1 MPTYL
6 YECPAHGEF
15 EHEHSIN
22 AELITCPKCAE
33 ENPDFPPHK
42 VKRLIAG
49 GTGFLLTG
57 GGWASE
63 GYK

>member
-6 YECPAHGEF
+6 YECPIHGEF

-22 AELITCPKCAE
+22 DKLEICPICEKE
-33 ENPDFPPHK
+33 VRLTPQK

-49 GTGFLLTG
+49 GTGFILSG
-57 GGWASE
+57 SGWAKDNYS
-63 GYK
+63 